1 MPGKKI
7 NLLGSNLYTNNT
19 CAFGSM
25 AGLAPTST
33 VRPWITGLHG
43 YKYARTAANGL
54 NWADGT
60 TLPKDATNYAGGCG
74 LAKDYTN
81 GGNTCTNGRACMKL
95 LGYGSANVVQHYVGK
110 KHF

>member
-7 NLLGSNLYTNNT
+7 NLLGSNLHTNNT

-54 NWADGT
+54 NWATGA
-60 TLPKDATNYAGGCG
+60 TLTKDATNYAGGCG
-74 LAKDYTN
+74 LAKDYTR
-81 GGNTCTNGRACMKL
+81 GGCSEGRKCMNL
-95 LGYGSANVVQHYVGK
+95 IGYGSSNVVQHYVGK